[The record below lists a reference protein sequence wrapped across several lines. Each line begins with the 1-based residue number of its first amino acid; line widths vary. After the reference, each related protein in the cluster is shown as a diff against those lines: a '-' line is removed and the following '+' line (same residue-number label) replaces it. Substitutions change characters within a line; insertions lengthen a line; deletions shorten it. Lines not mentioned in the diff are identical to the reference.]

1 MGGKAKAR
9 DLPRVAAIRRALRD
23 TWGHAVIE
31 LDYRN
36 PFELLCATILAAQS
50 TDKGIN
56 QITPALFARYPDA
69 HALAQADPAEL
80 EKLIFKSGFYRAKAR
95 SLLGMARMLVAEFG
109 GEVPRTMEEMIR
121 LPGVARKTA
130 NVVLGTALGVVS
142 GIVVD
147 THVARVSNRLGLTA
161 SDDPVEIEQDLM
173 AVIPVE
179 EWVPFAHQVIWHG
192 RRICHARRPD
202 CDHCPLALHCPSA
215 GIAGIAGVASA

>member
-9 DLPRVAAIRRALRD
+9 DLERVAAIREALRA

-31 LDYRN
+31 LDYRT

-69 HALAQADPAEL
+69 HALALADQVEL
-80 EKLIFKSGFYRAKAR
+80 ERLIFKSGFYRAKAR

-109 GEVPRTMEEMIR
+109 GEVPRTMEEMVR

-130 NVVLGTALGVVS
+130 NVVLGTALGVVA

-147 THVARVSNRLGLTA
+147 THVTRVSNRLELTT

-179 EWVPFAHQVIWHG
+179 EWVAFAHQMIWHG
-192 RRICHARRPD
+192 RRICHARKPD

-215 GIAGIAGVASA
+215 GIAGAASA